1 MESQYDVIVIG
12 SGIGGTA
19 IGALLAHRGR
29 TVLMLDKNKTIGGRC
44 TSYDKD
50 GFTID
55 LGVHLFGVGDR
66 GSLGEV
72 CRRVSRPD
80 AIAWLPIKNPVLR
93 YKDEVKRYS
102 RRTMQEMV
110 PEDEMENLG
119 ALFMSLFALEQDALE
134 QLWYTPLSEWVN
146 QFSTHPMVHAF
157 IEMICGQYFCV
168 RAHQASTTEFIRCF
182 KEVVMARSSAYP
194 KGGCIA
200 IPQAYASVIMDNG
213 GHVALK
219 TPVRKILVEKNKAMG
234 VELADG
240 TRIKGNIVISNADIR
255 ETVNTLVGPEHFPED
270 YVDRVSRLTYTMHVL
285 ALKVALEEKVTDDQL
300 MLYLPYDYEEAFRI
314 GQRTLE
320 SGEVPERLG
329 GMITS
334 PTNYDPSIAPEGR
347 QLIFFG
353 TACLPNQDWGIWEK
367 SLTDSFFHVYPQARD
382 KVLWSRL
389 DTPDLVEAY
398 AGEGGNVI
406 GAGQT
411 VEQIHERRISQVTP
425 VENLFLCSAE
435 AGGHGIGTELAAA
448 SALELDELLAGAK
461 TS

>member
-1 MESQYDVIVIG
+1 METRYDVIIIG

-19 IGALLAHRGR
+19 IGALLAHRGHR
-29 TVLMLDKNKTIGGRC
+29 VLLVDKNRTIGGRC
-44 TSYDKD
+44 TSYEKD

-55 LGVHLFGVGDR
+55 LGVHLFGVGDQ

-72 CRRVSRPD
+72 CRKVSRPD
-80 AIAWLPIKNPVLR
+80 AIPWLSIKNPVLR

-110 PEDEMENLG
+110 PENEMENLG
-119 ALFMSLFALEQDALE
+119 ALFMSLFALEEEALD
-134 QLWYTPLSEWVN
+134 QLWYTPLSEWIN
-146 QFSTHPMVHAF
+146 GFSSNPMVHAF
-157 IEMICGQYFCV
+157 LEMICGQYFCV
-168 RAHQASTTEFIRCF
+168 RADQASTTEFIRCF

-194 KGGCIA
+194 RGGCIA
-200 IPQAYASVIMDNG
+200 IPKAYASVITDNKG
-213 GHVALK
+213 DVALK
-219 TPVRKILVEKNKAMG
+219 TPVRKVLVQGNKAVG

-240 TRIKGNIVISNADIR
+240 TRIKGDTVISNADIR
-255 ETVNTLVGPEHFPED
+255 ETVNNLVGPEHFPEH
-270 YVDRVSRLTYTMHVL
+270 YVDRVSNLTYSMHVL

-300 MLYLPYDYEEAFRI
+300 MLYLPYDYEEGFRI
-314 GQRTLE
+314 AKRTLE
-320 SGEVPERLG
+320 TGEVPERLG

-353 TACLPNQDWGIWEK
+353 TACLPNQDWDTWEK

-398 AGEGGNVI
+398 AGEQGNVI
-406 GAGQT
+406 GVGQT
-411 VEQIHERRISQVTP
+411 VHQIHERRPSQATP
-425 VENLFLCSAE
+425 IKNLFLCSAE
-435 AGGHGIGTELAAA
+435 AGGHGIGTELAAS
-448 SALELDELLAGAK
+448 SALELDALLAGE
-461 TS
+461 TTR